1 VCGESVGGADEWM
14 WKMFSLYLPQY
25 TEKLKKCTNKRGG
38 RERGGRE
45 RHTGTPHLQTSHW
58 TSHTSPLRTIV
69 PGTKF
74 LALSSG
80 WRCLGPCLSVNK
92 EQEKLSVVPRNFRFF
107 AGWFSQPHRKDENRG
122 QKSL

>member
-1 VCGESVGGADEWM
+1 VGGADEWM

-45 RHTGTPHLQTSHW
+45 RHTGTPHLQPRTGPRTPH
-58 TSHTSPLRTIV
+58 HFELRV
-69 PGTKF
+69 SYQV
-74 LALSSG
+74 ALSSG

-107 AGWFSQPHRKDENRG
+107 AGWFSQPDRKDGNRG

>member
-1 VCGESVGGADEWM
+1 VGGADEWM

-45 RHTGTPHLQTSHW
+45 RHTGKHLTYNLALDLAHLTTSNN
-58 TSHTSPLRTIV
+58 RTRYQV
-69 PGTKF
+69 RV
-74 LALSSG
+74 ALSSVLWLEMFG
-80 WRCLGPCLSVNK
+80 TLSVNK

-107 AGWFSQPHRKDENRG
+107 AGWFSQPDRKDGNRG